1 MFVLTGRVVTGVG
14 NFSYWIERLKD
25 HYRRKTG
32 MSLFPGTLNVCLE
45 EEYSVPADA
54 LRLEAEEYGGTVS
67 VNIVPCR
74 IFGERA
80 VILRTDAA
88 ERDSKTI
95 VEVACEVKLR
105 DKYSLRDGALVQV
118 EVLTDYSGI
127 HSGAT
132 SKPGA
137 RASLPA

>member
-1 MFVLTGRVVTGVG
+1 MVVLTGRVVTGVG
-14 NFSYWIERLKD
+14 NFSYWIERLKA

-32 MSLFPGTLNVCLE
+32 MSLFPGTLNVRLE
-45 EEYSVPADA
+45 EQYSVPPNA

-105 DKYSLRDGALVQV
+105 DKYSLRDGDLVQV
-118 EVLTDYSGI
+118 EVLTD
-127 HSGAT
+127 
-132 SKPGA
+132 
-137 RASLPA
+137 